1 MGKDGNSDIGTL
13 SFEDALAELE
23 TIVRKLEEGETSL
36 DDAIGAYER
45 GALLKQHCQKKLDEA
60 KTRVDKITLQSDG
73 TVKTDP
79 ADLS

>member
-1 MGKDGNSDIGTL
+1 MGNDANGDIETL

-23 TIVRKLEEGETSL
+23 TIVRTLEEGETSL
-36 DDAIGAYER
+36 DGAIAAYER

-60 KTRVDKITLQSDG
+60 KTRVDKITLQADG
-73 TVKTDP
+73 TVKAEP

>member
-1 MGKDGNSDIGTL
+1 MAKKENHDIAEM
-13 SFEDALAELE
+13 SFEAALAELE
-23 TIVRKLEEGETSL
+23 NIVRKLEEGETSL

-73 TVKTDP
+73 TVSTEP
-79 ADLS
+79 ADLT